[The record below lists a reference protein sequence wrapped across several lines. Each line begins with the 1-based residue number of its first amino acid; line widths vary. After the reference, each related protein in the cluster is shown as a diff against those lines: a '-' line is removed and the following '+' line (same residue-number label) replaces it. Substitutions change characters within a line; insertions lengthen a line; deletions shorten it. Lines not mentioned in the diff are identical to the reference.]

1 MELSKTQNREIG
13 LRLFSPNLP
22 KRRGQGTYSKG
33 SLEQMNLVI
42 EKRFIPFLDSH
53 KVNLQNLGEVLEAS
67 KQFLNE
73 RLETEYYTTV
83 KKEKSILSSWLV
95 LNYQA
100 NPKRIEL
107 ELSEIK
113 IPEMGIDKT
122 EKSKSFQD
130 LKAIIEKIENP
141 KHKLLLKLAY
151 YSGCRVSE
159 LIHLRVKDGK
169 PSKDKKE
176 IFFHTIGKGNKARL
190 IRCQLEIYK
199 EIISTFKS
207 KSKANRKG
215 YLFFNPRNK
224 EGKYSRQFIYQL
236 TQDKGDFTPHQLRH
250 SRATHLVEM
259 GTPINEVSELLGHS
273 SIATTTKFY
282 IHSKIKSETL
292 ERMTL

>member
-1 MELSKTQNREIG
+1 MELSKTQNQG
-13 LRLFSPNLP
+13 LAQRLFTANLP

-33 SLEQMNLVI
+33 TLEQMNLTI
-42 EKRFIPFLDSH
+42 EKRFLPFLDTN
-53 KVNLQNLGEVLEAS
+53 KVNIQNLGEVLEAT
-67 KQFLNE
+67 KDFLNA
-73 RLETEYYTTV
+73 RIETETYSTV
-83 KKEKSILSSWLV
+83 KKEKSIVSSWLV
-95 LNYQA
+95 LNYNA

-113 IPEMGIDKT
+113 IPEMGIDKI
-122 EKSKSFQD
+122 EKSKSFID
-130 LKAIIEKIENP
+130 LKSIIEKIENP
-141 KHKLLLKLAY
+141 KHQLILKLAY

-159 LIHLRVKDGK
+159 LVNLKLKDGK

-176 IFFHTIGKGNKARL
+176 IFFQVIGKGNKARI
-190 IRCQLEIYK
+190 IRSELGLYK
-199 EIISTFKS
+199 EILSVFKS
-207 KSKANRKG
+207 KSTANRKG

-224 EGKYSRQFIYQL
+224 EGKFTRQFIYQL

-273 SIATTTKFY
+273 SIATTTKYY

-292 ERMTL
+292 GRMTL